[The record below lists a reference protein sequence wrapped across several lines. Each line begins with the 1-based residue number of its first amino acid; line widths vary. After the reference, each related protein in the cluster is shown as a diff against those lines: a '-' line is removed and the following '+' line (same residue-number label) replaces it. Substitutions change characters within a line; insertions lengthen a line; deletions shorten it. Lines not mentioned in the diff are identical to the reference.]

1 MKDIKNFEIRSLI
14 FIFNRMK
21 GISSQECNDI
31 RVRL

>member
-1 MKDIKNFEIRSLI
+1 MKDIKNFEIHSLI
-14 FIFNRMK
+14 FIFNHMK